1 MAGTITLD
9 LPAFRAQCPEFG
21 SAVLYPDITI
31 EGYWTAATTYV
42 STNDYGALNGSARA
56 RALNLM
62 CAHLIKL
69 ADLIADG
76 NAAGIVSAAGV
87 DKVNVTLAPPPV
99 ATQYRWW
106 LSLTPYG
113 AQLLALMRAKA
124 AGGLYVGGTP
134 ERGAFRR
141 GAW

>member
-1 MAGTITLD
+1 MAGTINLD

-21 SAVLYPDITI
+21 SASLYPDITVT
-31 EGYWTAATTYV
+31 GYWEAATVTV
-42 STNDYGALNGSARA
+42 SASDYGALNGLARA

-62 CAHLIKL
+62 TAHLLKL

-76 NAAGIVSAAGV
+76 NAAGLVSAAGV
-87 DKVNVTLAPPPV
+87 DKINVTLVPPPV

-113 AQLLALMRAKA
+113 AQLLALLQAKA
-124 AGGLYVGGTP
+124 AGGLYIGGRP
-134 ERGAFRR
+134 ERAAFRK
-141 GAW
+141 GA